1 MIKHKLNTRVILAVS
16 NFLLQAGLQALIK
29 HIGVEPEYIVIRPED
44 KFNPSD
50 ICNANYMI
58 VEQKTFEKN
67 NRLNQ
72 LKQHFSGKILF
83 IDNELTYDEQ
93 NECTLFLNDSKK
105 IMVGKIQIFF
115 TLQTKNQTSTGNSAL
130 SKREIDVLKKVAK
143 GLSNKEIS
151 DQLFISKNTVIT
163 HRKNITEKLGIK
175 TISGLT
181 VYALMNNL
189 IDPGEITA

>member
-1 MIKHKLNTRVILAVS
+1 
-16 NFLLQAGLQALIK
+16 
-29 HIGVEPEYIVIRPED
+29 
-44 KFNPSD
+44 
-50 ICNANYMI
+50 
-58 VEQKTFEKN
+58 
-67 NRLNQ
+67 
-72 LKQHFSGKILF
+72 
-83 IDNELTYDEQ
+83 
-93 NECTLFLNDSKK
+93 
-105 IMVGKIQIFF
+105 MVGKIHNFF

>member
-1 MIKHKLNTRVILAVS
+1 VS

-83 IDNELTYDEQ
+83 IDNELTYDEH

-105 IMVGKIQIFF
+105 IMVGKIQKFF